1 MRAGHSLHDF
11 TILIICALHNF
22 QFYLAHLWTDF
33 QSCLSQLEAVHTTQQ
48 THVRLRI
55 MLRGCRRLSFEYIFY
70 ECGRGP
76 SSSMRKH
83 CDSAMI

>member
-33 QSCLSQLEAVHTTQQ
+33 QSCFCMTISVRSKTEQQ
-48 THVRLRI
+48 SDNEKSGLVY
-55 MLRGCRRLSFEYIFY
+55 S
-70 ECGRGP
+70 
-76 SSSMRKH
+76 
-83 CDSAMI
+83 